1 MRARLLTTLLAAAIA
16 LSPLADA
23 FAQSQSQ
30 KGQSSKSQSSKSQ
43 SAKGKGKE
51 PKKDV
56 KKEAA
61 PKDARIWTIVRGE
74 DSYALR
80 FGLPRATDPVFALTC
95 QPAAKLLQVT
105 VETASPQIRSG
116 DGVALRLSAGKK
128 RVELAASA
136 FRAAT
141 EGRMVVEAAVV
152 LDSRVIDLFSDGE
165 TLVVRLPGATENYP
179 LSGAKPRIGDFRRVC
194 L

>member
-23 FAQSQSQ
+23 FAQSPSQ
-30 KGQSSKSQSSKSQ
+30 KGQSSKSR
-43 SAKGKGKE
+43 SAKGKEAKGKE
-51 PKKDV
+51 KEP

-61 PKDARIWTIVRGE
+61 PKDARVWTIVRGE
-74 DSYALR
+74 DTYALR

-179 LSGAKPRIGDFRRVC
+179 LAGAKPRLTDFRRVC